1 MDKKRLSLE
10 FKVGLFVIS
19 AILLLFIFIF
29 TQTKKG
35 EWRGYEIGVTFDYIG
50 GLDIGAPVRLSG
62 VRVGEVR
69 SIKILSQPKPK
80 VLVKLRLKRDVK
92 IAKNSRITI
101 RTLGIIGEKYVE
113 ILPSTEKEY
122 ISKGEIVEGVN
133 PLSFEKFVT
142 IGQDVIFNLNN
153 ILTDLRKLTSDV
165 KIQKNIRKI
174 VNETAKTSEQMN
186 TVLNKLNTLL
196 VSVNKTNKEIRK
208 VIKENSPRVAKVLD
222 NTNALVLTSKSEIEK
237 TMRDIRKFT
246 ETGKEVKKAIAK
258 LENTT
263 DKINTF
269 IEKLQSEG
277 LIAQIME
284 DKDLLNQIKTE
295 VKHLQDTTLKLKS
308 SAESFIKMTENIN
321 SLLDYVNQGKGSIG
335 KFVKSDQLYDEV
347 LDFVKDI
354 KAHPWKLFI
363 RKR

>member
-1 MDKKRLSLE
+1 MSNKK
-10 FKVGLFVIS
+10 KKI
-19 AILLLFIFIF
+19 IL
-29 TQTKKG
+29 
-35 EWRGYEIGVTFDYIG
+35 VAD
-50 GLDIGAPVRLSG
+50 D
-62 VRVGEVR
+62 
-69 SIKILSQPKPK
+69 
-80 VLVKLRLKRDVK
+80 VKLFQFFVKQTLTSEDYELIFVQKGRQALDMVMKKDVDLL
-92 IAKNSRITI
+92 ILDMELPDMNGLEVLRNI
-101 RTLGIIGEKYVE
+101 RNIPQIIIVTHEE
-113 ILPSTEKEY
+113 ILKEAAVA
-122 ISKGEIVEGVN
+122 SK
-133 PLSFEKFVT
+133 
-142 IGQDVIFNLNN
+142 
-153 ILTDLRKLTSDV
+153 
-165 KIQKNIRKI
+165 
-174 VNETAKTSEQMN
+174 QMN
-186 TVLNKLNTLL
+186 TVLRQLKTL
-196 VSVNKTNKEIRK
+196 SASIDKTNKEIRK

-246 ETGKEVKKAIAK
+246 ETGKDVKKAIAK

-335 KFVKSDQLYDEV
+335 KFVKSDQLYNEV

>member
-10 FKVGLFVIS
+10 FKVGIF
-19 AILLLFIFIF
+19 AINALLLLFVFIF

-69 SIKILSQPKPK
+69 SIKILSEPMPK
-80 VLVKLRLKRDVK
+80 VLVKLRLKRDVR

-101 RTLGIIGEKYVE
+101 RTIGIIGEKYVE
-113 ILPSTEKEY
+113 ILPSMEKEY
-122 ISKGEIVEGVN
+122 ISKGEIIEGVN

-142 IGQDVIFNLNN
+142 IGQDTIFNLNS
-153 ILTDLRKLTSDV
+153 ILTDIKKITSDV
-165 KIQKNIRKI
+165 KVQKNIREILK
-174 VNETAKTSEQMN
+174 ETSIASKQMN
-186 TVLNKLNTLL
+186 TVLRQLKTLS

-208 VIKENSPRVAKVLD
+208 VIKENSPRITKVLD
-222 NTNALVLTSKSEIEK
+222 NTNTLVLTSKSEIEK
-237 TMRDIRKFT
+237 TMREIRKFA
-246 ETGKEVKKAIAK
+246 ETGKDVKKAIAK

-269 IEKLQSEG
+269 FEKLQSEG

-295 VKHLQDTTLKLKS
+295 VEHLQNTTIKLKD
-308 SAESFIKMTENIN
+308 SAESFTKMTENIN

-335 KFVKSDQLYDEV
+335 KFIKSEQLYNEI

-363 RKR
+363 RRR

>member
-10 FKVGLFVIS
+10 FKVGLFTII
-19 AILLLFIFIF
+19 ALLLLFVFIF

-35 EWRGYEIGVTFDYIG
+35 QWRGYEIGVTFDYIG

-69 SIKILSQPKPK
+69 SIEILSEPMPK
-80 VLVKLRLKRDVK
+80 VLIKLRLKRDVK
-92 IAKNSRITI
+92 IGKNSRITI

-113 ILPSTEKEY
+113 ILPSSEKEY

-133 PLSFEKFVT
+133 PLSLEKFVT
-142 IGQDVIFNLNN
+142 IGQDAIFNLNS
-153 ILTDLRKLTSDV
+153 ILTDIKKLTSDV
-165 KIQKNIRKI
+165 KVQKNIREILK
-174 VNETAKTSEQMN
+174 ETSIASKQMN
-186 TVLNKLNTLL
+186 TVLRQLKTLS
-196 VSVNKTNKEIRK
+196 VSINKTNKEIRK
-208 VIKENSPRVAKVLD
+208 VIKENSPKIAKVLD
-222 NTNALVLTSKSEIEK
+222 NTNTLVLTSKSEIEK
-237 TMRDIRKFT
+237 TMGEIRKFA
-246 ETGKEVKKAIAK
+246 ETGKDVKKAIAK

-269 IEKLQSEG
+269 FEKLQSEG
-277 LIAQIME
+277 LIAQIMQ
-284 DKDLLNQIKTE
+284 DKDFLAQLKTE
-295 VKHLQDTTLKLKS
+295 VEYLQNITLKLS
-308 SAESFIKMTENIN
+308 ETTDNVNSILSYIN
-321 SLLDYVNQGKGSIG
+321 EGKGSIG
-335 KFVKSDQLYDEV
+335 KFVKSDQLYNEV